1 MELQFRHIADP
12 KTKMWVEFDDIKTKK
27 FVDLREVCGIISKLT
42 EKVAGENEIVERPIK
57 LTVYSHTCANLTLID
72 LPGIRS
78 TPVNKWERTDKEEI
92 TKAITLRYVRDPRT
106 IMVVV
111 IPANEDLATS
121 EALKISKHLDPKGI
135 RTVGV
140 ISKLDIMYEGTKAK
154 RILQGHLFPLRFGYV
169 GVKNRSQTDIASQI
183 SLPQALE
190 VTIIYI

>member
-12 KTKMWVEFDDIKTKK
+12 NTKGWVEFDDIKKK
-27 FVDLREVCGIISKLT
+27 IFVDLSKVCGKIRKLT
-42 EKVAGENEIVERPIK
+42 KVVAGKNEIVERPIK

-92 TKAITLRYVRDPRT
+92 TKAITLKYVRDPRT

-140 ISKLDIMYEGTKAK
+140 ISKIDIMDQGTNAK
-154 RILQGHLFPLRFGYV
+154 RILQSYQFPLKYGYV
-169 GVKNRSQTDIASQI
+169 GVKNRSQTDIISQI
-183 SLPQALE
+183 ALPQALE
-190 VTIIYI
+190 VNIIYI